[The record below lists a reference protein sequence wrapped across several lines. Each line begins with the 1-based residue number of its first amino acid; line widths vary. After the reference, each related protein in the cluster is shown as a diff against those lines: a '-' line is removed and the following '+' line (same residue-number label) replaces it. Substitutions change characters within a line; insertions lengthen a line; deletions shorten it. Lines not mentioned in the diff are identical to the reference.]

1 MGDTSKLVLDQY
13 LPYLVNRVGVII
25 AEQFGAKEL
34 APHGM
39 TIAMWRVMVVLADK
53 GDQRQVDLS
62 SLTSIDA
69 STLSRLVTRM
79 TTVGL
84 VSRTRSTN
92 STREVVVKLTTKGH
106 TIVARLIP
114 QARSYEKIAA
124 AGLKAKQLEMFRDCL
139 RLVYANME
147 KNRN

>member
-1 MGDTSKLVLDQY
+1 MSDTSRLVLDQY
-13 LPYLVNRVGVII
+13 LPYLVNRAGAII

-39 TIAMWRVMVVLADK
+39 TIAMWRVVVVLADK

-92 STREVVVKLTTKGH
+92 STREVVVKLTAKGR
-106 TIVARLIP
+106 TIVSRLVP
-114 QARSYEKIAA
+114 QARFYERIAA
-124 AGLKAKQLEMFRDCL
+124 AGMKPKQLEMFKDCL
-139 RLVYANME
+139 KLVYANLE

>member
-1 MGDTSKLVLDQY
+1 
-13 LPYLVNRVGVII
+13 
-25 AEQFGAKEL
+25 
-34 APHGM
+34 M

-92 STREVVVKLTTKGH
+92 STREVVSAASLQRCRR
-106 TIVARLIP
+106 IVAAP
-114 QARSYEKIAA
+114 NTQARTYEKS
-124 AGLKAKQLEMFRDCL
+124 L
-139 RLVYANME
+139 RPG
-147 KNRN
+147 